1 MTGNEEARATDGDL
15 VSAPNTPSRFTA
27 RVASTSSTGL
37 PEPNLVWK
45 DTVLV
50 RACES
55 STDYSMSTAPR
66 AGWLTDTSPEHIV
79 GGMMFSFD
87 VLQRE
92 PEVIR

>member
-55 STDYSMSTAPR
+55 SKTIRCQQSRALDGSLTHRPSTLWA
-66 AGWLTDTSPEHIV
+66 A
-79 GGMMFSFD
+79 
-87 VLQRE
+87 
-92 PEVIR
+92 

>member
-1 MTGNEEARATDGDL
+1 

-27 RVASTSSTGL
+27 RVASASSTGL

-50 RACES
+50 RAYES

-66 AGWLTDTSPEHIV
+66 AGWLTATSPEHIE